1 MTSLPGGSAKPLSQ
15 KALRQLVSDLADT
28 LGRVEQELSDLR
40 THNQALQHEVE
51 QLRLDNSTLHASN
64 QALKDEIA
72 RLKNLP
78 PRPPFKPSGMEKATQ
93 PRPAGTGQ
101 RPGRGIKRDQVTRE
115 VTLQVEVPAGSRFKG
130 YKTVVRRDLFLVAE
144 VVRYKRERWVT
155 PEGQTIIAPM
165 PVGLAGGFGPGVHR
179 FCLALHTQ
187 GQVTTERLT
196 DLLNGIGLSISKR
209 QVVRLL
215 TTDLQA
221 FAQEDHAILQ
231 AGLTSSPYL
240 TVDDTGARHTR
251 RPAVTTQ
258 IGGERFTVF
267 RTSRSKSRLNSLSLL
282 RGDCEDYVVNDA
294 TLDYLRAQSIEGSV
308 IARLTKLQ
316 GRVFGSQMEWL
327 EHLLRCSINIF
338 DRPLLQILNE
348 AATWGAIRHHGLLEN
363 TVVVSDDAGQFRVG
377 QHALCWVHAER
388 HLQKLMPALPKQA
401 KVAELVRQAI
411 WYFYRSLKLWKQSPA
426 RGAEALFR
434 RQFDRIFDQRTGY
447 KDLDALLARLARRKG
462 ELLRVL
468 ERPEIPLHTN
478 ASENDLR
485 ACVIKRKISGGTMS
499 ADGRLSRDVMLG
511 LLKTCRKLGLS
522 FFHYLGDRLG
532 LNGDEPKIPPLAD
545 LVIQAA

>member
-1 MTSLPGGSAKPLSQ
+1 MTSLPGGSTKPLSQ

-28 LGRVEQELSDLR
+28 LERVERELSDLR

-51 QLRLDNSTLHASN
+51 QLRLDNGNLHASN

-72 RLKNLP
+72 RLKHLP
-78 PRPPFKPSGMEKATQ
+78 PRPPFKSSGMEKATQ
-93 PRPAGTGQ
+93 PRPAKPG
-101 RPGRGIKRDQVTRE
+101 RHPGRGAKRDRVTRE
-115 VTLQVEVPAGSRFKG
+115 VTIRVEVPVGSRFKG
-130 YKTVVRRDLFLVAE
+130 YKTVVHRDLVLAAE

-155 PEGQTIIAPM
+155 PEGTTIIAPL
-165 PVGLAGGFGPGVHR
+165 PVGVTGGYGPGVRR

-209 QVVRLL
+209 EVVRLL
-215 TTDLQA
+215 TSDLEP

-231 AGLTSSPYL
+231 AGLVSSPYL

-267 RTSRSKSRLNSLSLL
+267 RTSRSKSRLNFLSLL
-282 RGDCEDYVVNDA
+282 RAGCDDYVVNEA
-294 TLDYLRAQSIEGSV
+294 ALDYLRRQPVEAAV
-308 IARLTKLQ
+308 IARLAAHPD
-316 GRVFGSQMEWL
+316 RVFGSQMEWWQ
-327 EHLLRCSINIF
+327 HLLRCSINIF
-338 DRPLLQILNE
+338 DRPLRQRLDE
-348 AATWGAIRHHGLLEN
+348 AAIWGALRHHGLMAN
-363 TVVVSDDAGQFRVG
+363 TVVVSDDAGQFRVAT
-377 QHALCWVHAER
+377 HALCWVHAER
-388 HLQKLMPALPKQA
+388 HLQTLMPASPKQA
-401 KVAELVRQAI
+401 KAVELVREAI
-411 WYFYRSLKLWKQSPA
+411 WCFYRSLKLWKQSPSPGGE
-426 RGAEALFR
+426 RLFR
-434 RQFDRIFDQRTGY
+434 QHFDKIFGLRTGY
-447 KDLDALLARLARRKG
+447 KELDELLARLARRKA

-499 ADGRLSRDVMLG
+499 ADGRLARDVMLG

-522 FFHYLGDRLG
+522 FFTYLGDRLG
-532 LNGDEPKIPPLAD
+532 LNGDQPKIPPLAL
-545 LVIQAA
+545 LVARPA